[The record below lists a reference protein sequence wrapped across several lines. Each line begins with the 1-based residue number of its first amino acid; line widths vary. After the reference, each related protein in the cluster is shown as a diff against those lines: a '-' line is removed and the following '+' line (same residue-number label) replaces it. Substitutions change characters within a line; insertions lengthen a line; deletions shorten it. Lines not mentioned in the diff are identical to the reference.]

1 MAYFQTARRHSA
13 HRLKPISLNTLEL
26 THKCYFSVE
35 GLVTGLGTFERC
47 ARPPDMPPE
56 FKRASSASEQA
67 DQKNQEERNKLLFGE
82 TRAWVCG
89 RLLH

>member
-1 MAYFQTARRHSA
+1 
-13 HRLKPISLNTLEL
+13 
-26 THKCYFSVE
+26 
-35 GLVTGLGTFERC
+35 
-47 ARPPDMPPE
+47 MPPE

-82 TRAWVCG
+82 MRAWVCG

>member
-1 MAYFQTARRHSA
+1 MKTEDSSRASHFQVS
-13 HRLKPISLNTLEL
+13 P
-26 THKCYFSVE
+26 
-35 GLVTGLGTFERC
+35 TGGRN
-47 ARPPDMPPE
+47 PDMPPE

-82 TRAWVCG
+82 MRAWVCG